1 MVALTLDSQEYFSA
15 NKCRCTPAPGQ
26 SELTRDR
33 YWLCKQ
39 AEDLK
44 DSVRE
49 QQIVLIREPRF
60 GTCADRDRG
69 GDFRVEEGVRPILAT
84 QRRSREWFWRVH
96 SSWVNPRGEHVK
108 VWNKLQVRGRLRGQ
122 LV

>member
-1 MVALTLDSQEYFSA
+1 MFSFA
-15 NKCRCTPAPGQ
+15 SLASG
-26 SELTRDR
+26 
-33 YWLCKQ
+33 
-39 AEDLK
+39 
-44 DSVRE
+44 
-49 QQIVLIREPRF
+49 
-60 GTCADRDRG
+60 
-69 GDFRVEEGVRPILAT
+69 RVQTVIGVVIFASKKVYRPILAT